1 MKEFQKKKILIN
13 NFKDFQAQI
22 VPKPLGIEVVKAK
35 GSYIYDKKKKYLDFV
50 AGVSVCN
57 LGHSDKRVIKATVNQ
72 LKKYSHVMVYGEFA
86 LEPSINLCGLLVEN
100 LPKNLNSVY
109 LTNSGTEAVEAALKL
124 CKRITGR
131 SKIISSK
138 NSYHGSTH
146 GSLSVSG
153 YEKRK
158 RAYRPLLSNINYLN
172 YNDSNLNL
180 IDENTACVILE
191 TIQGGAGFILPKNNY
206 LKKIKKRCK
215 EVGAL
220 LILDE
225 LQTGLGRTGKLFAF
239 EHFGISPDILLLG
252 KALGGGFPVGAMI
265 TKKSFMNKFQKNP
278 ILGHITTFGGH
289 PVIAAAGF
297 KSLSIILKERLSEK
311 TLDKE
316 RLFRSLLKHPYIE
329 EIRGKGLMIALIL
342 KNEKLANQ
350 LVLKSLD
357 NGLILFWLL
366 YEKKAVRITPPLNIS
381 KTEIKKGCKIIL
393 SILNSI

>member
-13 NFKDFQAQI
+13 TFKDFQAQI
-22 VPKPLGIEVVKAK
+22 VPEPMAIEVVKAK
-35 GSYIYDKKKKYLDFV
+35 GSYIYDKEKKYLDFV

-57 LGHSDKRVIKATVNQ
+57 LGHSDKRVIKATIKQ

-86 LEPSINLCGLLVEN
+86 LEPSINLCRLLIEN

-146 GSLSVSG
+146 GSMSVSG

-158 RAYRPLLSNINYLN
+158 RAYRPLLSDIKYLD
-172 YNDSNLNL
+172 YNNSNLNL

-239 EHFGISPDILLLG
+239 EHFGITPDILLLG
-252 KALGGGFPVGAMI
+252 KALGGGLPVGAMI
-265 TKKSFMNKFQKNP
+265 AEKSYMNKFQKNP

-297 KSLSIILKERLSEK
+297 ESLSIILKEKLAEK
-311 TLDKE
+311 TLEKE
-316 RLFRSLLKHPYIE
+316 KIFRNLLQHQHIK

-342 KNEKLANQ
+342 KNEELANQ
-350 LVLKSLD
+350 LVLKSLEK
-357 NGLILFWLL
+357 GLILFWLL

-381 KTEIKKGCKIIL
+381 KSQIKKGCKIIL
-393 SILNSI
+393 NVLEDL

>member
-1 MKEFQKKKILIN
+1 
-13 NFKDFQAQI
+13 
-22 VPKPLGIEVVKAK
+22 
-35 GSYIYDKKKKYLDFV
+35 
-50 AGVSVCN
+50 
-57 LGHSDKRVIKATVNQ
+57 
-72 LKKYSHVMVYGEFA
+72 
-86 LEPSINLCGLLVEN
+86 
-100 LPKNLNSVY
+100 
-109 LTNSGTEAVEAALKL
+109 
-124 CKRITGR
+124 
-131 SKIISSK
+131 
-138 NSYHGSTH
+138 
-146 GSLSVSG
+146 
-153 YEKRK
+153 
-158 RAYRPLLSNINYLN
+158 LN

-191 TIQGGAGFILPKNNY
+191 TIQGGAGFILPKNNF

-311 TLDKE
+311 TLHKE
-316 RLFRSLLKHPYIE
+316 RLFRSLLKHPHIQ

-381 KTEIKKGCKIIL
+381 EKEIKKGCKIIL

>member
-1 MKEFQKKKILIN
+1 MGVKESFIFHQGQTTP
-13 NFKDFQAQI
+13 F
-22 VPKPLGIEVVKAK
+22 PLCIDVASAEGV
-35 GSYIYDKKKKYLDFV
+35 YITDKSGKTYLDLV
-50 AGVSVCN
+50 AGVSACT
-57 LGHSDKRVIKATVNQ
+57 LGHCHPRVVKAIQDQTS
-72 LKKYSHVMVYGEFA
+72 KYMHVMVYGEFIQEPQLA
-86 LEPSINLCGLLVEN
+86 LAEKLASLL
-100 LPKNLNSVY
+100 PDTLNSTYFV
-109 LTNSGTEAVEAALKL
+109 NSGVEAIEASMKL
-124 CKRITGR
+124 AKRYTGR
-131 SKIISSK
+131 AEIISCK

-206 LKKIKKRCK
+206 LKKIKKRCN

-265 TKKSFMNKFQKNP
+265 TKKSFMNKFQINP

-297 KSLSIILKERLSEK
+297 ESLSIILKERLSKK
-311 TLDKE
+311 TLEKE
-316 RLFRSLLKHPYIE
+316 KLFRSLLKHPYIQ

-381 KTEIKKGCKIIL
+381 ETEIKKGCKIIL
-393 SILNSI
+393 SILDSI

>member
-1 MKEFQKKKILIN
+1 
-13 NFKDFQAQI
+13 
-22 VPKPLGIEVVKAK
+22 
-35 GSYIYDKKKKYLDFV
+35 
-50 AGVSVCN
+50 
-57 LGHSDKRVIKATVNQ
+57 
-72 LKKYSHVMVYGEFA
+72 MVYGEFA

-265 TKKSFMNKFQKNP
+265 TKKSC
-278 ILGHITTFGGH
+278 
-289 PVIAAAGF
+289 
-297 KSLSIILKERLSEK
+297 
-311 TLDKE
+311 
-316 RLFRSLLKHPYIE
+316 
-329 EIRGKGLMIALIL
+329 
-342 KNEKLANQ
+342 
-350 LVLKSLD
+350 
-357 NGLILFWLL
+357 LL
-366 YEKKAVRITPPLNIS
+366 YTSPSPRDP
-381 KTEIKKGCKIIL
+381 
-393 SILNSI
+393 

>member
-1 MKEFQKKKILIN
+1 MQLC
-13 NFKDFQAQI
+13 
-22 VPKPLGIEVVKAK
+22 
-35 GSYIYDKKKKYLDFV
+35 S
-50 AGVSVCN
+50 
-57 LGHSDKRVIKATVNQ
+57 KRHQYK
-72 LKKYSHVMVYGEFA
+72 
-86 LEPSINLCGLLVEN
+86 LLFFS
-100 LPKNLNSVY
+100 NLNSVY

-158 RAYRPLLSNINYLN
+158 RAYRPLLTNINYLN

-191 TIQGGAGFILPKNNY
+191 TIQGGAGFILPKNNF

-297 KSLSIILKERLSEK
+297 ESLSIILKERLSKK
-311 TLDKE
+311 TL
-316 RLFRSLLKHPYIE
+316 
-329 EIRGKGLMIALIL
+329 
-342 KNEKLANQ
+342 
-350 LVLKSLD
+350 
-357 NGLILFWLL
+357 
-366 YEKKAVRITPPLNIS
+366 AVSYTHLTLP
-381 KTEIKKGCKIIL
+381 TTMWV
-393 SILNSI
+393 